1 MPQIFI
7 LQHHTLLCFP
17 LQHVSLYDIL
27 QLILLYFPETVFF
40 AILFYDFNYSAG
52 DIYFTEAYVMNLYAI
67 KEKCQHGSIQVPY
80 SYYDCGIPDYF
91 TSVPLHWHSE
101 MELNYIKSGNG
112 FFKYEDQTISA
123 KPGDIFLIQPNVLHA
138 IMSDEHSS
146 FFYDTIVFHQNM
158 LVGSYD
164 DRCYT
169 DILLPIFSSRR
180 RVLVPVSQEP
190 PGYHELHDSVRTIM

>member
-67 KEKCQHGSIQVPY
+67 KENASTDP
-80 SYYDCGIPDYF
+80 F
-91 TSVPLHWHSE
+91 R
-101 MELNYIKSGNG
+101 
-112 FFKYEDQTISA
+112 
-123 KPGDIFLIQPNVLHA
+123 
-138 IMSDEHSS
+138 
-146 FFYDTIVFHQNM
+146 FHTVTM
-158 LVGSYD
+158 TAVYRIILRVY
-164 DRCYT
+164 RCT
-169 DILLPIFSSRR
+169 GT
-180 RVLVPVSQEP
+180 VKWN
-190 PGYHELHDSVRTIM
+190 